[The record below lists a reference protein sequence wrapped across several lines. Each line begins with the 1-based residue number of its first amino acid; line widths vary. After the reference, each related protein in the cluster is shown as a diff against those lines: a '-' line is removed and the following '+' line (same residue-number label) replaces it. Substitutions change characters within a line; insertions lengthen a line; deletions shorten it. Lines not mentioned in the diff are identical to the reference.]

1 MKIEEIKLDNGIIET
16 IEKLEEDCI
25 VIKLLREE
33 KGIIGFALVD
43 NNAKVNNIYVEVKLE
58 HRSNGYGMFL
68 FNEALKEY
76 SKYFDKKELEFKIMN
91 RNLINIIISKSG
103 GLQIDND
110 DGIYTY
116 IVPLN
121 K

>member
-1 MKIEEIKLDNGIIET
+1 MKIDEIKLDNGIIE
-16 IEKLEEDCI
+16 IIDRLEEDYI

-43 NNAKVNNIYVEVKLE
+43 NNAKVNNIYVEVELE
-58 HRSNGYGMFL
+58 HRSNGYGKLL

-76 SKYFDKKELEFKIMN
+76 SKKFNKKELEFKIMN
-91 RNLINIIISKSG
+91 KNLINIIISKSG
-103 GLQIDND
+103 GIQIDND